1 MTVLRKSV
9 VALGLVLLPVLIGS
23 AQDLKANQGFPLD
36 RELLLDT
43 APMRPGKRMPSMT
56 IAGNGSVAIDLW
68 CKSVGGRVE
77 LGETSIVIVPDA
89 LPDALP
95 QWQSA
100 NQCTPQRMQADEL
113 LLAAI
118 AQSTGWRRQG
128 DTIVLEGGPTPLRF
142 RPATN

>member
-9 VALGLVLLPVLIGS
+9 VALGLMLMPVLIGS
-23 AQDLKANQGFPLD
+23 AQDLSASQGFPLD

-43 APMRPGKRMPSMT
+43 QPMRPGKRMPSMT
-56 IAGNGSVAIDLW
+56 VTANGSIAIDLW

-77 LGETSIVIVPDA
+77 LGATSIAIVPDT

-100 NQCTPQRMQADEL
+100 NQCTAQRMQADES

-118 AQSTGWRRQG
+118 AQATAAFPPGDELNPKIRRASTPAG
-128 DTIVLEGGPTPLRF
+128 LR
-142 RPATN
+142 